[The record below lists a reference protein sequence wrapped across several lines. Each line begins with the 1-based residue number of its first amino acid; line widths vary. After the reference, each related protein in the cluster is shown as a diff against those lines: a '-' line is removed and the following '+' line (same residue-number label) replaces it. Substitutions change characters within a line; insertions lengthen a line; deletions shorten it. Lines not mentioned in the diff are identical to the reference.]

1 MAEGVIS
8 EFKYLTETKA
18 HVYRAIITYFY
29 QQHDRLHPFIYP
41 EEIYMYLKELKN
53 YFHYSEEELYRDLDQ
68 LVEWGNLE
76 RIQETGR
83 FQSIEEFKKKK
94 FIYQLKPKTVEI
106 ERMLRTVLQ
115 IDDGMSGSLDPTLF
129 ERLYKRIVELT
140 NRAGGVYEIKS
151 RKAEEIRMLWNDIHE
166 DFKNLRDDASDY
178 FNRLKS
184 QQIEEKMKIIDYL
197 QFKEAVTE
205 YLRNFMTRLQK
216 TAMQL
221 ERVIEDID
229 PLFLEIVAEKLAEYE
244 KYIPRFDESPPT
256 KKQIL
261 TEITNQW
268 NAFRWWFL
276 GSEKG
281 ESYIELLQ
289 KRTNETIGRMVRFV
303 QRLGEIQHPHKSR
316 RHDYL
321 QLAKWFADVNTLEE
335 AHRLSACVFGVPEV
349 RHFSVHEPK
358 ETESIEHEVW
368 DLSPD
373 FYEIKPKTRDF
384 RERVKTTAVLD
395 QTEKKQKAIEESI
408 RKKEEEK
415 RLLENLVFNR
425 EIKLRELSDI
435 QPVVRKKLL
444 NWIGKAMAHP
454 EKRGQTE
461 NGEKYT
467 IILASSE
474 RVQIKCT
481 DGVLTLPD
489 WIISFK

>member
-1 MAEGVIS
+1 MTEGVIL
-8 EFKYLTETKA
+8 EFKYLTESKA
-18 HVYRAIITYFY
+18 HIYRSIITYFY
-29 QQHDRLHPFIYP
+29 QQHDRMLPFIYP
-41 EEIYMYLKELKN
+41 EEIYLYLKELRN
-53 YFHYSEEELYRDLDQ
+53 DSRYTEEELYRDLDQ
-68 LVEWGNLE
+68 LVAWGNLE

-140 NRAGGVYEIKS
+140 HRTGGVYEIKS
-151 RKAEEIRMLWNDIHE
+151 RKAEEVRMLWNDIHE
-166 DFKNLRDDASDY
+166 DFKKLRDNASDY

-184 QQIEEKMKIIDYL
+184 QQIEEKMKVIDYL

-221 ERVIEDID
+221 ERVIEDVD
-229 PLFLEIVAEKLAEYE
+229 LFFLEIVADKLAEYE
-244 KYIPRFDESPPT
+244 KHIPRFDESPPT
-256 KKQIL
+256 KEQVL
-261 TEITNQW
+261 TEVTNQW
-268 NAFRWWFL
+268 NAFRGWFL
-276 GSEKG
+276 GNEKG

-303 QRLGEIQHPHKSR
+303 QRLGEIQYPHKSR
-316 RHDYL
+316 KQDYL
-321 QLAKWFADVNTLEE
+321 QLAKWFADVNTIEE
-335 AHRLSACVFGVPEV
+335 AHRLSACVFGVPEA
-349 RHFSVHEPK
+349 RHFSIQAPK
-358 ETESIEHEVW
+358 ETESIDNEVW
-368 DLSPD
+368 DLPPA
-373 FYEIKPKTRDF
+373 FCEIKPKTRGF
-384 RERVKTTAVLD
+384 RERVKTTAVVD
-395 QTEKKQKAIEESI
+395 QTEKKQKAMEEFI
-408 RKKEEEK
+408 KKKEEEK
-415 RLLENLVFNR
+415 RLLESLVFDR

-454 EKRGQTE
+454 DKQGQTE
-461 NGEKYT
+461 NGEKYKLV
-467 IILASSE
+467 LASAE
-474 RVQIKCT
+474 RVQLKCT

>member
-1 MAEGVIS
+1 MSEGVIL
-8 EFKYLTETKA
+8 EFKYLTESKA
-18 HVYRAIITYFY
+18 HNYRSIITYFY
-29 QQHDRLHPFIYP
+29 QQHERLLPFIYP
-41 EEIYMYLKELKN
+41 EEIYLFLKEIKD
-53 YFHYSEEELYRDLDQ
+53 YSHYTEEELYRDLDQ
-68 LVEWGNLE
+68 LVAWGNLE

-94 FIYQLKPKTVEI
+94 FIYQLKPKAVEI

-140 NRAGGVYEIKS
+140 NRVGGVYEIRN
-151 RKAEEIRMLWNDIHE
+151 RKAEEVRMLWNDIHG
-166 DFKNLRDDASDY
+166 DFRKLRDDASDY

-184 QQIEEKMKIIDYL
+184 QQIEEKMKVIDYL

-221 ERVIEDID
+221 ERVIEDVD
-229 PLFLEIVAEKLAEYE
+229 LFFLDIVAEKLVEYE

-256 KKQIL
+256 KEQFL
-261 TEITNQW
+261 TEITKQW
-268 NAFRWWFL
+268 DAFRGWFL
-276 GSEKG
+276 GNEKG

-321 QLAKWFADVNTLEE
+321 HLAKWFADVDTIEE
-335 AHRLSACVFGVPEV
+335 AHRLSACVFGVPDV
-349 RHFSVHEPK
+349 RHFSIQEPK
-358 ETESIEHEVW
+358 ETESIDREVW
-368 DLSPD
+368 DLSPA
-373 FYEIKPKTRDF
+373 FYEIKPITRDF
-384 RERVKTTAVLD
+384 RERVKTTAVVD
-395 QTEKKQKAIEESI
+395 QTEKKQRAIAEFI
-408 RKKEEEK
+408 KKKEEEK
-415 RLLENLVFNR
+415 RLLENLVSNR
-425 EIKLRELSDI
+425 EIRLRELSAI

-444 NWIGKAMAHP
+444 SWIGKAMAHP
-454 EKRGQTE
+454 EKRAQTE
-461 NGEKYT
+461 NGEKYQ
-467 IILASSE
+467 IVLASSE
-474 RVQIKCT
+474 RIQIKCT